1 MLDLIDLRGYVKSI
15 GSVKNIAIDIAE
27 KALWSV
33 VNTAERKL
41 FGDNFIISNLTPYD
55 VIYRDRIMSVRHYL
69 PLEDASITIGDD
81 ELDVAS
87 VRHRVP
93 LVLVPPLAATSMIFD
108 LMPHRSVVR
117 YFLAKGFDVYLIDWG
132 HVTEADSDLSL
143 ETYVLEWM
151 PAIMQ
156 QVRKVSGEQDVSIF
170 AYCMGG
176 LLSLMY
182 AAVSGDKN
190 IKNMITVASPID
202 MHSSGVAGR
211 VLSTIYRPA
220 QMVSQLMN
228 ISLLDLPAKYL
239 HVPGWVNSLAFKLTS
254 PVGNVVNYV
263 EMLMNMWDREY
274 LKEHLT
280 MSQWFDDM
288 VDYPGETI
296 KDMAVHMMINNRM
309 AKGTMTIGK
318 QKAEFKKINCSILA
332 FAGDNDTLVSIRAA
346 RMALDIVSSEDKEF
360 CVVPGGHAGVFAG
373 GKAPANAWAISADWL
388 AERSN

>member
-1 MLDLIDLRGYVKSI
+1 M
-15 GSVKNIAIDIAE
+15 KNTAVGFAE

-33 VNTAERKL
+33 INTAERKL

-69 PLEDASITIGDD
+69 PLEEESVNIGD
-81 ELDVAS
+81 EEVN
-87 VRHRVP
+87 VRRERHRVP

-132 HVTEADSDLSL
+132 DVTEDHSDLSL
-143 ETYVLEWM
+143 ETYVVEWM
-151 PAIMQ
+151 PEVLQ
-156 QVRKVSGEQDVSIF
+156 QVRNVSGEQDVSIF
-170 AYCMGG
+170 SYCMGG

-182 AAVSGDKN
+182 AAVSGDKH
-190 IKNMITVASPID
+190 IKNMITVASPVD
-202 MHSSGVAGR
+202 MHSSGVAGQ
-211 VLSTIYRPA
+211 VLSVIYRPA
-220 QMVSQLMN
+220 QMISQLMN
-228 ISLLDLPAKYL
+228 VSLLDLPAKYL
-239 HVPGWVNSLAFKLTS
+239 HVPGWVNSIAFKLTS

-263 EMLMNMWDREY
+263 ELLMNMWDREY

-280 MSQWFDDM
+280 MSQWFNDM

-309 AKGTMTIGK
+309 AKGKMKIGNE
-318 QKAEFKKINCSILA
+318 QAEFKKIECSILA
-332 FAGDNDTLVSIRAA
+332 FAGDNDKLVSVSAA

-388 AERSN
+388 ADRSD

>member
-1 MLDLIDLRGYVKSI
+1 MKKFAVGL
-15 GSVKNIAIDIAE
+15 AE

-33 VNTAERKL
+33 INTAERKL
-41 FGDNFIISNLTPYD
+41 FGENFIISNLTPYD

-69 PLEDASITIGDD
+69 PLEEDSVNIGD
-81 ELDVAS
+81 EVMDVRQD
-87 VRHRVP
+87 RHRVP

-132 HVTEADSDLSL
+132 DVTEDHSDLSL
-143 ETYVLEWM
+143 ETYVVEWM
-151 PAIMQ
+151 PEIMR
-156 QVRKVSGEQDVSIF
+156 QVRKVSGVQDVSIF
-170 AYCMGG
+170 SYCMGG

-182 AAVSGDKN
+182 AAVSGDKH
-190 IKNMITVASPID
+190 IKNMITVASPVD
-202 MHSSGVAGR
+202 MHSSGVAGQ
-211 VLSTIYRPA
+211 VLSVIYRPA
-220 QMVSQLMN
+220 QIISQLMN

-239 HVPGWVNSLAFKLTS
+239 HVPGWMNSVAFKLTS

-263 EMLMNMWDREY
+263 ELLMNMWDREY

-280 MSQWFDDM
+280 MSQWFNDM

-309 AKGTMTIGK
+309 AKGKMKIGK
-318 QKAEFKKINCSILA
+318 EQAEFKKIECSILA
-332 FAGDNDTLVSIRAA
+332 FAGDNDKLVSVSAA
-346 RMALDIVSSEDKEF
+346 RMALDIVSSADKEF

-373 GKAPANAWAISADWL
+373 GKAPDNAWAISADWL
-388 AERSN
+388 AERSD

>member
-1 MLDLIDLRGYVKSI
+1 MRSMGVVRRM
-15 GSVKNIAIDIAE
+15 GSVKSKVVDLAE
-27 KALWSV
+27 KALWTV

-41 FGDNFIISNLTPYD
+41 FGENFIISNLTPYD

-69 PLEDASITIGDD
+69 PLEDTSITVGD
-81 ELDVAS
+81 EEIEVKS
-87 VRHRVP
+87 GRHRVP

-132 HVTEADSDLSL
+132 DVTEEHSDLSL

-151 PAIMQ
+151 PAALQ
-156 QVRKVSGEQDVSIF
+156 HVRGVSGEQDVSIF
-170 AYCMGG
+170 SYCMGG

-182 AAVSGDKN
+182 AAVSGDQH

-211 VLSTIYRPA
+211 VLSTIYKPA
-220 QMVSQLMN
+220 QIVSQLMN
-228 ISLLDLPAKYL
+228 VSILDMPAKYL

-263 EMLMNMWDREY
+263 EMLLNMWDREY

-309 AKGTMTIGK
+309 AKGVMKIGK
-318 QKAEFKKINCSILA
+318 EQAEFKKIACSILV
-332 FAGDNDTLVSIRAA
+332 FAGDNDKLVSIRAA

-373 GKAPANAWAISADWL
+373 GKAPGNAWAISADWL
-388 AERSN
+388 AERSG

>member
-1 MLDLIDLRGYVKSI
+1 M
-15 GSVKNIAIDIAE
+15 KNTAVGFAE

-33 VNTAERKL
+33 INTAERKL

-69 PLEDASITIGDD
+69 PLEEESVNIGD
-81 ELDVAS
+81 EEVN
-87 VRHRVP
+87 VRRERHRVP

-132 HVTEADSDLSL
+132 DVTEDHSDLSL
-143 ETYVLEWM
+143 ETYVVEWM
-151 PAIMQ
+151 PEVLQ
-156 QVRKVSGEQDVSIF
+156 QVRNVSGEQDVSIF
-170 AYCMGG
+170 SYCMGG

-182 AAVSGDKN
+182 AAVSGDKH
-190 IKNMITVASPID
+190 IKNMITVASPVD
-202 MHSSGVAGR
+202 MHSSGVAGQ
-211 VLSTIYRPA
+211 VLSVIYRPA
-220 QMVSQLMN
+220 QIISQLMN
-228 ISLLDLPAKYL
+228 VSLLDLPAKYL
-239 HVPGWVNSLAFKLTS
+239 HVPGWVNSIAFKLTS

-263 EMLMNMWDREY
+263 ELLMNMWDREY

-280 MSQWFDDM
+280 MSQWFNDM

-309 AKGTMTIGK
+309 AKGKMKIGNE
-318 QKAEFKKINCSILA
+318 QAEFKKIECSILA
-332 FAGDNDTLVSIRAA
+332 FAGDNDKLVSVSAA

-388 AERSN
+388 ADRSD